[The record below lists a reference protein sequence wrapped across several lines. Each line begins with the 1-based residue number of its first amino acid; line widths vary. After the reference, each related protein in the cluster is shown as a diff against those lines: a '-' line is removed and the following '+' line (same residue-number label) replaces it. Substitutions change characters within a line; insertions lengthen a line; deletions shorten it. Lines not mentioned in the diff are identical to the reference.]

1 MNFIKIV
8 GLIAVLLSIVGAF
21 VTIPSL
27 AAILVILGLIVG
39 YTIAGAD
46 HVRVI
51 VSALALTALAGTL
64 NAIPSVGGYLT
75 AIVGNLGVLASG
87 AAIMII
93 LRNVYARFKP

>member
-1 MNFIKIV
+1 MKFMNIL
-8 GLIAVLLSIVGAF
+8 GLIGAALAIVGAF

-27 AAILVILGLIVG
+27 AAVLVILGLI
-39 YTIAGAD
+39 AGFMIDGPD

-51 VSALALTALAGTL
+51 VSALALAALAGTL

-75 AIVGNLGVLASG
+75 TIVSNFGVILAG

-93 LRNVYARFKP
+93 LRNIYARVKP

>member
-1 MNFIKIV
+1 MKFMTILGLVGV
-8 GLIAVLLSIVGAF
+8 GLAVVGAF
-21 VTIPSL
+21 VAIPHL
-27 AAILVILGLIVG
+27 AAVLVILGLIAG
-39 YTIAGAD
+39 LTIEGPD

-75 AIVGNLGVLASG
+75 AIVSNFGVILSG

-93 LRNVYARFKP
+93 VRNIYARVKP